1 MTGGPHRFQFLRRLS
16 GLGLVAARILTL
28 RIQNIGSQFARI
40 AFAAR
45 RLAHTEGGVW
55 NSFGTGF
62 RVTEGASPFFQ
73 LQMPSRIPAVVRKG
87 VRPARE

>member
-1 MTGGPHRFQFLRRLS
+1 MTRGPHRFQILRRLA
-16 GLGLVAARILTL
+16 GLGLAVRRFLTP

-40 AFAAR
+40 AIAAR
-45 RLAHTEGGVW
+45 RLAITEGGVW

-73 LQMPSRIPAVVRKG
+73 LQMPSRIPAVARRG